1 MRKKI
6 VKIGQQSTLTYQKKI
21 QKNLSNLLKDS
32 RAKEGMTATK
42 LADCIGLEKSK
53 YCKLE
58 SSTEPYSRFVRS
70 YDFLNN
76 LAHIMEI
83 NFSDLVH
90 YLENG
95 SFPPAKH
102 GHRDLYQWEVDLLRI
117 FSGVSCVSRNKF
129 IGSFKKNKGTARK
142 ALRPFLEFFSESH
155 LFTEFSDITE
165 KLTSIAKKFEK

>member
-1 MRKKI
+1 MKKKI
-6 VKIGQQSTLTYQKKI
+6 VKIGQQSTLAHQKKI
-21 QKNLSNLLKDS
+21 QKNLSKLLKDA
-32 RAKEGMTATK
+32 RAKEGLTATK
-42 LADCIGLEKSK
+42 MAAYIDLEKSK

-58 SSTEPYSRFVRS
+58 SSSDPYSRFVRS

-76 LAHIMEI
+76 LANILDI
-83 NFSDLVH
+83 TFSDLVH
-90 YLENG
+90 YLESG

-129 IGSFKKNKGTARK
+129 IESFAKDKRLAKRAI
-142 ALRPFLEFFSESH
+142 RPFLDFFSETF

-165 KLTSIAKKFEK
+165 KLTAIAKRFEK